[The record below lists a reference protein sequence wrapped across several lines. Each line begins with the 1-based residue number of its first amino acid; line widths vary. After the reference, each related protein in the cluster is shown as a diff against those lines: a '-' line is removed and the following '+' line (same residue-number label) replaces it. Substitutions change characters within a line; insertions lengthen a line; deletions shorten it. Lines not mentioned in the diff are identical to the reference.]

1 MTISVEEFLK
11 LELFILLIVLV
22 IVFIVL
28 GIRLIK
34 TLSKVDQTLD
44 DLNSK
49 LNRVDGAFNVVGR
62 TADYVDS
69 ISDKIVQTVVSI
81 IGKLINRKKGN
92 DLDE

>member
-1 MTISVEEFLK
+1 MTINVEEFLK

-22 IVFIVL
+22 IVFIVV

-44 DLNSK
+44 DLNNK

-69 ISDKIVQTVVSI
+69 ISDKIVQAVLSI
-81 IGKLINRKKGN
+81 IGKLINKKKGN

>member
-22 IVFIVL
+22 IVFIVV

-44 DLNSK
+44 DLNNK

-69 ISDKIVQTVVSI
+69 ISDKIVQAVLSI
-81 IGKLINRKKGN
+81 IGKLINKKKGN